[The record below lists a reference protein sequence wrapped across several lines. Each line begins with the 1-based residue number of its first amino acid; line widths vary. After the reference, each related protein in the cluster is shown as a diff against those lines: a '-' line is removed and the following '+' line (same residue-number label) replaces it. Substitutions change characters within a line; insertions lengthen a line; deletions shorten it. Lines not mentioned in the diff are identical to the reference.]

1 MHSCAAYSWSPR
13 GHHALLAVHPS
24 SWSMNFI
31 IALSK
36 SKIEGIIASTVSIN
50 KTIFMW
56 FLRDVWKNIQ
66 KDETSN
72 GKEYFIFDNSKVH
85 CNEPSQNFMKKYGI
99 RWISIPPYS
108 PQLNPAEKIIGVI
121 KKKKK
126 ESWIDSKPLNLQ
138 LVKRIVDEISEETWS
153 GWILSS
159 RNESF
164 KKIKV
169 FRK

>member
-1 MHSCAAYSWSPR
+1 MHSCAAYNWSPR
-13 GHHALLAVHPS
+13 EHSALLVVHPS

-36 SKIEGIIASTVSIN
+36 TKIEEIIASTVSIN

-56 FLRDVWKNIQ
+56 FLRNVWKNIQ

-72 GKEYFIFDNSKVH
+72 GKECFIFDNSKVH
-85 CNEPSQNFMKKYGI
+85 SNEASQNIMKKYGI
-99 RWISIPPYS
+99 RWISISPYS
-108 PQLNPAEKIIGVI
+108 PQLNSAEMIIGVI
-121 KKKKK
+121 KKKIKGR
-126 ESWIDSKPLNLQ
+126 WIDSKPLNLQ

-164 KKIKV
+164 KKMKV